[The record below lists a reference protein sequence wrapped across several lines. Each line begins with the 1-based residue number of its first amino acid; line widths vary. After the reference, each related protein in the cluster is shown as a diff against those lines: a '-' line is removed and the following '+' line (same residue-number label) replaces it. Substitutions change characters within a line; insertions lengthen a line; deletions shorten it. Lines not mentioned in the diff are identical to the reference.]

1 LVGIVSVIASLSKIV
16 KTSLKQASETLA
28 CMDIAGPFYYG
39 FVPGM
44 LAANSNVHTATNI
57 ITSHNTRSTKEL
69 SCG

>member
-1 LVGIVSVIASLSKIV
+1 MIASLSKIV
-16 KTSLKQASETLA
+16 ETLLKLASETLA